1 MNSQQFDRMKSGL
14 GFIAALDQ
22 SGGSTPKAL
31 KLYGLSEADYKNE
44 SEMFDLVHQ
53 MRTRIIKSPAFTSQK
68 ILAAILFEMTMN
80 RTIDG
85 VGTAEYLWKEK
96 GIVPILKI
104 DNGLLDEVDGVQL
117 MKPIPELAQ
126 RLSDANSHGVF
137 GTKMRSVIKSAN
149 PIGISNIVK
158 QQFEFAQTIL
168 EAGLYPIIEPEV
180 DIKAADK
187 LECEKLLKTELLK
200 HLETLATDKPVM
212 LKLTIPSEAN
222 FYQDLISHPK
232 VLRVVALSGGYSRE
246 EANSLL
252 AKNKGLIASFS
263 RALTEGLSAQQT
275 EDEFNE
281 SLSQAV
287 EGIFQASTT

>member
-126 RLSDANSHGVF
+126 RLSDANSHGIF

-232 VLRVVALSGGYSRE
+232 VLRAVALSGGYSRE

>member
-53 MRTRIIKSPAFTSQK
+53 MRTRIIKSPAFNSQK

-126 RLSDANSHGVF
+126 RLSDANSHGAF
-137 GTKMRSVIKSAN
+137 AN
-149 PIGISNIVK
+149 
-158 QQFEFAQTIL
+158 
-168 EAGLYPIIEPEV
+168 
-180 DIKAADK
+180 
-187 LECEKLLKTELLK
+187 
-200 HLETLATDKPVM
+200 H
-212 LKLTIPSEAN
+212 
-222 FYQDLISHPK
+222 
-232 VLRVVALSGGYSRE
+232 
-246 EANSLL
+246 
-252 AKNKGLIASFS
+252 
-263 RALTEGLSAQQT
+263 
-275 EDEFNE
+275 
-281 SLSQAV
+281 
-287 EGIFQASTT
+287 

>member
-232 VLRVVALSGGYSRE
+232 VLRAVALSGGYSRE

>member
-31 KLYGLSEADYKNE
+31 KLYGLSEADYKNK

-85 VGTAEYLWKEK
+85 IGTAEYLWKEK

-104 DNGLLDEVDGVQL
+104 DNGLLDEVNGVQL

-126 RLSDANSHGVF
+126 RLIDANSHGVF

-149 PIGISNIVK
+149 PVGILNIVK

-187 LECEKLLKTELLK
+187 LECEKLLKAELLK

-212 LKLTIPSEAN
+212 LKLTIPSETN
-222 FYQDLISHPK
+222 FYEDLIRHPK
-232 VLRVVALSGGYSRE
+232 VLRVVALSGGYSRD

-252 AKNKGLIASFS
+252 AKNNGLIASFS
-263 RALTEGLSAQQT
+263 RALTEGLSAQQS
-275 EDEFNE
+275 EDEFNAN
-281 SLSQAV
+281 LSKAV

>member
-53 MRTRIIKSPAFTSQK
+53 MRTRIIKSPAFASQK

-80 RTIDG
+80 RKIDG
-85 VGTAEYLWKEK
+85 IGTAEYLWKEK

-104 DNGLLDEVDGVQL
+104 DNGLLDEVNGVQL

-126 RLSDANSHGVF
+126 RLIDANSHGVF

-149 PIGISNIVK
+149 PVGILNIVK

-187 LECEKLLKTELLK
+187 LECEKLLKAELLK

-212 LKLTIPSEAN
+212 LKLTIPSETN
-222 FYQDLISHPK
+222 FYEDLIRHPK
-232 VLRVVALSGGYSRE
+232 VLRVVALSGGYSRD

-252 AKNKGLIASFS
+252 AKNNGLIASFS
-263 RALTEGLSAQQT
+263 RALTEGLSAQQS
-275 EDEFNE
+275 EDEFNAN
-281 SLSQAV
+281 LSKAV

>member
-53 MRTRIIKSPAFTSQK
+53 MRTRIIKSPEFTSQK

-85 VGTAEYLWKEK
+85 MGSAEYLWKEK

-149 PIGISNIVK
+149 PVGISNIVK

-187 LECEKLLKTELLK
+187 LECEKQLKTELAKYLD
-200 HLETLATDKPVM
+200 LLPANKPVM

>member
-149 PIGISNIVK
+149 PVGITNIVK

-187 LECEKLLKTELLK
+187 LECEKLLKTELAKYLD
-200 HLETLATDKPVM
+200 LLPANKPVM

-232 VLRVVALSGGYSRE
+232 VLRVVALSGGYSRD

-263 RALTEGLSAQQT
+263 RA
-275 EDEFNE
+275 
-281 SLSQAV
+281 
-287 EGIFQASTT
+287 